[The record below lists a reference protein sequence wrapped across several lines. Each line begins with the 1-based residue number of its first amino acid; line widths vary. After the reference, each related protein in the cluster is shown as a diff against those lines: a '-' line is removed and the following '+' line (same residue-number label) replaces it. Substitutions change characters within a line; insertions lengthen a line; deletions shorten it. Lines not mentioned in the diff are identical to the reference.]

1 MSSEGQQVPY
11 IPKERKGVIPLQIW
25 PYHSFPL
32 SFPPFVLLCVNW
44 MPQDTFEKSG
54 QVERPERWTYLIRG
68 MSFRFLLFLVF
79 VLVFWTF
86 GFGAFVIARRKWK
99 WLRIDYIFFFGRREK
114 DNFMKDYFDT
124 LYFYFCY
131 LFWLVFQ
138 CENLWE
144 ICYYKWSHKFE
155 CNKVDGAV
163 IIHNNGL
170 KFITD
175 ILYL

>member
-1 MSSEGQQVPY
+1 MSSEDQQVPY

-25 PYHSFPL
+25 PYHSFPIP
-32 SFPPFVLLCVNW
+32 FPPFVLLCVNW

-99 WLRIDYIFFFGRREK
+99 WLRMDYIYIFFFRQKRK
-114 DNFMKDYFDT
+114 RQ
-124 LYFYFCY
+124 FYER
-131 LFWLVFQ
+131 LFWYALVLF
-138 CENLWE
+138 LLFVLTGFSMW
-144 ICYYKWSHKFE
+144 KFME
-155 CNKVDGAV
+155 DM
-163 IIHNNGL
+163 L
-170 KFITD
+170 
-175 ILYL
+175 L

>member
-1 MSSEGQQVPY
+1 MKRLLHSVEATEDVMSSEDQQVPY

-32 SFPPFVLLCVNW
+32 PFPPFVLLCVNW

-86 GFGAFVIARRKWK
+86 SFGAFVIARRKWK
-99 WLRIDYIFFFGRREK
+99 WLRIDYIFFFSAEEK
-114 DNFMKDYFDT
+114 KTILWKIILIRFTFIFVICFD
-124 LYFYFCY
+124 
-131 LFWLVFQ
+131 
-138 CENLWE
+138 
-144 ICYYKWSHKFE
+144 
-155 CNKVDGAV
+155 
-163 IIHNNGL
+163 
-170 KFITD
+170 
-175 ILYL
+175 